1 MSESDLNTK
10 HLMTNASNTR
20 PNTVNGYVHAIG
32 ARNLKS
38 SALTRF
44 EIKTQPFKHM
54 QRKRIHGWAGIL

>member
-32 ARNLKS
+32 ARNIKS
-38 SALTRF
+38 RVLIRF
-44 EIKTQPFKHM
+44 EIKAQPFQHM
-54 QRKRIHGWAGIL
+54 QGK